1 MMSIRTRSYDLRPI
15 LLTDTGM
22 NDVLPKPFTKE
33 GLLLMLQDQL
43 KHLVRIGN
51 IMPPGAMPSHFAFSA
66 SQHAHPD
73 SHQSLNDGPAPNNG
87 NNNIKYSVS
96 PAPSKSPVTAGGLY
110 GSGRSPAE
118 LGDDVAAQVHPTS
131 GMDDPG
137 GYVVHACIGQQR
149 RVLKLRRIYN
159 TYHC

>member
-1 MMSIRTRSYDLRPI
+1 
-15 LLTDTGM
+15 M

-137 GYVVHACIGQQR
+137 GYVDMMGGYMPEEGSHRGFQPPPGSVRRPAEDDIYGQIKKPR
-149 RVLKLRRIYN
+149 Y
-159 TYHC
+159 